1 MTTRKPARL
10 FRTDETFT
18 PSGDH
23 RIGVMVLET
32 KTGHWTWATATF
44 LPGGRYAILM
54 NRPSGARRYK
64 AVYSEAQA
72 WEYLNH
78 WARITRG
85 FAPGTTG
92 RPEFLRAAAADV
104 QADADRIGP
113 RSPSNP

>member
-1 MTTRKPARL
+1 MTPTRKPARL
-10 FRTDETFT
+10 YQTDETFGA
-18 PSGDH
+18 SGDH

-32 KTGHWTWATATF
+32 KTGHWTWATATA
-44 LPGGRYAILM
+44 LPGGRYCIIM
-54 NRPSGARRYK
+54 NRPGGARRYK

-85 FAPGTTG
+85 FASGSAG
-92 RPEFLRAAAADV
+92 RPEFLRAATTDV

-113 RSPSNP
+113 R